1 MVSSKSGG
9 AQKAVLRKAY
19 FRSAA
24 SVLIPAFLT
33 VEVPHSVKGVKA
45 RKGERKE

>member
-9 AQKAVLRKAY
+9 AQKAALRKAY
-19 FRSAA
+19 FWSAA
-24 SVLIPAFLT
+24 SVLIPAFLL
-33 VEVPHSVKGVKA
+33 VEDPHSVKGVKA

>member
-9 AQKAVLRKAY
+9 AQKAALREAY

-24 SVLIPAFLT
+24 SVLIPTFLT
-33 VEVPHSVKGVKA
+33 VDAHPG
-45 RKGERKE
+45 